1 VISMNSHK
9 WSVDGIIEFSNENDE
24 VRISIASSDG
34 RPLRSQDILD
44 AVVDM
49 LMEYGYEVKLNVTK
63 IEESKLDS

>member
-1 VISMNSHK
+1 MISMNSHK